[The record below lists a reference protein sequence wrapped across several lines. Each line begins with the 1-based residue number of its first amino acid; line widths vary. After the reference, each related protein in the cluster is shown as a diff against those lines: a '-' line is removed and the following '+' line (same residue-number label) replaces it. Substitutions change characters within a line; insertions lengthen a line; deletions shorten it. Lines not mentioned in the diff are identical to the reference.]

1 MLKILQAKFKKN
13 AVELT
18 LASDVIEKEDFRSI
32 KYKKGSVSL
41 IFFYPDVSFQITLEY
56 SIKYLYHISQYIK
69 GRTL

>member
-18 LASDVIEKEDFRSI
+18 LASDVIEKEDFRWI

-41 IFFYPDVSFQITLEY
+41 IFFILMSH
-56 SIKYLYHISQYIK
+56 SK
-69 GRTL
+69 

>member
-18 LASDVIEKEDFRSI
+18 LASDLIEKEDFRWL
-32 KYKKGSVSL
+32 KYKKGSVS
-41 IFFYPDVSFQITLEY
+41 FFYPDVLFQITFEY
-56 SIKYLYHISQYIK
+56 SIKYLYYISQYIK

>member
-18 LASDVIEKEDFRSI
+18 LASDVIEEDFRWI

-41 IFFYPDVSFQITLEY
+41 IFFILMSH
-56 SIKYLYHISQYIK
+56 SK
-69 GRTL
+69 